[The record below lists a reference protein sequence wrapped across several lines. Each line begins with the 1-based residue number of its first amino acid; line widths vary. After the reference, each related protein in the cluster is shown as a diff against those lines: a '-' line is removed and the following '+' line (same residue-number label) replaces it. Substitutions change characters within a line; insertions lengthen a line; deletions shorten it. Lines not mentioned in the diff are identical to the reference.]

1 MDGDTKFGW
10 VIHFAIALYIGF
22 WYNSVI
28 PILLTSQTIDYNF
41 IGICGALMCLAASA
55 IIFSN
60 RNINKYLLVISV
72 ILSALL
78 YIVSILYRSF
88 WLIGVISIFHG
99 ILIGAIVT
107 YSLQSNQ
114 LKKAMPYWS
123 LGLFFSI
130 LSYFCSLK
138 FTNGVEK
145 NSNSSLYNADIC
157 FGTITAIV
165 LLLVIIALLL
175 IKSNKETNLSSI
187 TKINNT
193 SSPTILGY
201 LITGGLIMIEISF
214 IYWSLVLKDESQGWA
229 YQLTFPLTLL
239 LLFLFRQYFIST
251 FSKFYNIGWLFVSV
265 LFITLGLGLF
275 YTFSFTPIF
284 ILLFSKTMAFAIGA
298 SIQIFQQHWNSK
310 SISILLLCVSVSMII
325 GGLYVQN
332 HIEFILSINMPKD
345 VLHLSANQAWIKE
358 LASLAGIIT
367 VLTAYVFLRRRSF
380 AFLKS

>member
-1 MDGDTKFGW
+1 MDRDTKFGW
-10 VIHFAIALYIGF
+10 VIHFAIALYIGI

-28 PILLTSQTIDYNF
+28 PILLTVQTIGYNF
-41 IGICGALMCLAASA
+41 IGICGALMCISASV

-214 IYWSLVLKDESQGWA
+214 IYWSTQ
-229 YQLTFPLTLL
+229 
-239 LLFLFRQYFIST
+239 R
-251 FSKFYNIGWLFVSV
+251 
-265 LFITLGLGLF
+265 
-275 YTFSFTPIF
+275 
-284 ILLFSKTMAFAIGA
+284 
-298 SIQIFQQHWNSK
+298 
-310 SISILLLCVSVSMII
+310 
-325 GGLYVQN
+325 
-332 HIEFILSINMPKD
+332 
-345 VLHLSANQAWIKE
+345 
-358 LASLAGIIT
+358 
-367 VLTAYVFLRRRSF
+367 
-380 AFLKS
+380 